1 MNGGEDGDGGSEGGG
16 YRGDT
21 SGGYGT
27 GGAAI
32 DSDELL
38 GGREPKIEDVFPE
51 EGEADARLRREIK
64 ERLAQ
69 GGLGDGVDVSVQA
82 GIVRLSGAA
91 ESWATR
97 RQAEDAAAGV
107 EGVRHVTTD
116 IRVRSS

>member
-1 MNGGEDGDGGSEGGG
+1 MSDGEDGDGGSGG

-38 GGREPKIEDVFPE
+38 GGREPKLEEVFPE

-64 ERLAQ
+64 ERFAQ
-69 GGLGDGVDVSVQA
+69 DGLDDIDVSVQA
-82 GIVRLSGAA
+82 GVVRLSGAA
-91 ESWATR
+91 ESWAVR

-116 IRVRSS
+116 IRILSS